1 MKLPKIK
8 KEKKQDEKLNKISS
22 PETGFALE
30 RERERERER
39 GNLYRRRKK

>member
-1 MKLPKIK
+1 MKLPKFGK
-8 KEKKQDEKLNKISS
+8 TRKQDEKLKKISN
-22 PETGFALE
+22 PETGSALE